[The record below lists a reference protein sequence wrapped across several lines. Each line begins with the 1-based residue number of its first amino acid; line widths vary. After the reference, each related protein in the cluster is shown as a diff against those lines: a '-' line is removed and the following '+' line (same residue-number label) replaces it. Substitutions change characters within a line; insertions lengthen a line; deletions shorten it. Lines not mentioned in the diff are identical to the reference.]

1 MLSPEVWNFKPPQH
15 HFSVE
20 RRNCG
25 EKDIPSVVK
34 THYFNHSVSVVLPNT
49 IRVPDSLRSCVSE
62 DSDYYRVNALNVYDL
77 LNKEFIE
84 AFVVKGELNLLA
96 IENRID
102 LDSSISIT
110 PSGYLILSLIQEDF
124 QKLGLEGKASLFDRK
139 AHTRYVVTIDLKK
152 EYFTPGKKNYEHT
165 RAALEKRFNKKFDV
179 IVAWDP
185 PEEKVC
191 PSSIA
196 AWFHKHGYK
205 VSLCRQTFFQRTQY
219 SLQIP
224 IISNG
229 CDIEAFLEWLGIFCI
244 SGDLCN
250 GNEDNFVNMYQCPS
264 PFMQDFQIVW
274 LVGI

>member
-1 MLSPEVWNFKPPQH
+1 M
-15 HFSVE
+15 
-20 RRNCG
+20 
-25 EKDIPSVVK
+25 
-34 THYFNHSVSVVLPNT
+34 
-49 IRVPDSLRSCVSE
+49 
-62 DSDYYRVNALNVYDL
+62 
-77 LNKEFIE
+77 
-84 AFVVKGELNLLA
+84 
-96 IENRID
+96 
-102 LDSSISIT
+102 
-110 PSGYLILSLIQEDF
+110 
-124 QKLGLEGKASLFDRK
+124 
-139 AHTRYVVTIDLKK
+139 TIDLKK

-264 PFMQDFQIVW
+264 PFMQVGQVQYLQWSGFFTRKKVAKVYDAMKKYVSLKDTLPWCALHVQGFSDSLVSWDIKEHTFFMDGDNSYTTLFQPAAETIIRKS
-274 LVGI
+274 LSSNNKPRIFQ